1 MQKSSFDIE
10 NVKYVDSSLDLSI
23 VPIEHKTNNI
33 SIDSVWL
40 MNPINKS
47 SDNITLY
54 AKITNYSDIQVSD
67 KVVFL
72 YIDEQQKSQQF
83 INLKSRETKTINFNL
98 IKNLIFLFL
107 DT

>member
-1 MQKSSFDIE
+1 
-10 NVKYVDSSLDLSI
+10 
-23 VPIEHKTNNI
+23 
-33 SIDSVWL
+33 

-83 INLKSRETKTINFNL
+83 INLKAEKQ
-98 IKNLIFLFL
+98 KQ
-107 DT
+107 